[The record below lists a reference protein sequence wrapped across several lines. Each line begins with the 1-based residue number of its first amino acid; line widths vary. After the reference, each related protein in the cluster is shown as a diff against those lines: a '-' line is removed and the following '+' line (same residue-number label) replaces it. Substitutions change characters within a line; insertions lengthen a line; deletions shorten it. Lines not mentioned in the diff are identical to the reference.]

1 MHLTTAQLDEIE
13 RNRRTSAMKRAAERI
28 NTVARW
34 ATELQRTVPDLGRTE
49 ALMLAEDFYKEKQ
62 T

>member
-1 MHLTTAQLDEIE
+1 MHLTPAQLDEIE
-13 RNRRTSAMKRAAERI
+13 RNRSTSAMLRVAARI

-34 ATELQRTVPDLGRTE
+34 ATELQRMVPDLGRTD